1 MNISKKVSVF
11 GVLFLMVL
19 FCLPAN
25 AEVKGKVDNGQKQL
39 LKMSTLSSVEA
50 NQEFQ
55 RNVQIMQLQRQR
67 VIQLQ
72 TQLEQAQTK
81 ELKKSLKKELK
92 AATKKLNE
100 NNELMVKTYGF
111 SLNRNYVLV
120 VEKAHIYLELSP
132 EEAKKMEKDKKKA
145 KKK

>member
-1 MNISKKVSVF
+1 MSFTKNKNIVLGLILFSLLLCSPVS
-11 GVLFLMVL
+11 
-19 FCLPAN
+19 AQD
-25 AEVKGKVDNGQKQL
+25 KGSEKQL

-72 TQLEQAQTK
+72 NQIEQAQTK

-92 AATKKLNE
+92 VATKKLNE

-120 VEKAHIYLELSP
+120 VEKAHIYLEISKD
-132 EEAKKMEKDKKKA
+132 EAKKIEAEKQSTKKK
-145 KKK
+145 